1 MEDSAQMLLHR
12 NDHRLAGGETDDVE
26 ALTGTVE
33 AAALQVIVGLGLI
46 LQAVGVDSF
55 DARLL
60 GTQYLRSGVGWLRR
74 ACCNLLETN

>member
-1 MEDSAQMLLHR
+1 MCGARGIGSAYHFLPVH
-12 NDHRLAGGETDDVE
+12 DVHA
-26 ALTGTVE
+26 ALRYAAE

-60 GTQYLRSGVGWLRR
+60 GTRYLRSGVGWLRR